1 MFFLQRNYATSSFLG
16 KLENAMMKGLLETD
30 KLTLYARLRNLE
42 DEDEGRES
50 SKKCL
55 ENLRDLC
62 ISSYEKNR

>member
-1 MFFLQRNYATSSFLG
+1 
-16 KLENAMMKGLLETD
+16 MMKGLLETD

-50 SKKCL
+50 SKKYL

-62 ISSYEKNR
+62 ISSYEKNM